1 MSSIQQVMHNNSW
14 LKTVI
19 NVVLFQLCWLAC
31 VVGGNQWAL
40 AALLLLVVVHAGWIV
55 ESDQLL
61 NEMRLVLPLISLG
74 ILFDTVLMQIEWIL
88 FPQPSGVTIPFWLM
102 ALWLAFAST
111 VRHSMAGLLKKPAV
125 AVLFG
130 ALGAPWSYYLGHQL
144 GAVSVTMNALIA
156 ISLFWGLLLLAVCVQ
171 LRKTEAADGSI

>member
-1 MSSIQQVMHNNSW
+1 MLPIQQTIKNNDW

-40 AALLLLVVVHAGWIV
+40 AALLLLVVIHASWIV
-55 ESDQLL
+55 GQDQLL
-61 NEMRLVLPLISLG
+61 SEVRLVLPLISLG
-74 ILFDTVLMQIEWIL
+74 ILFDTILMQIEWLI
-88 FPQPSGVTIPFWLM
+88 FPHDSGVTIPFWLM

-111 VRHSMAGLLKKPAV
+111 VRHSMSGILKKPWV

-130 ALGAPWSYYLGHQL
+130 ALGAPWSYYLGDQL
-144 GAVSVTMNALIA
+144 GAVTVTTNALIA

-171 LRKTEAADGSI
+171 LQKTEAADGSF